1 MKKHLLVLFL
11 SACLLPRMVAAEAS
25 APSRVLLIGDSMMR
39 VPAHATELQLSRR
52 EGVASKSYTSLG
64 SGLARLDAFDWM
76 AKIDELV
83 AEFDPDCSIAWFG
96 TNDRQPMQA
105 ETGIIKLTDPRW
117 EAEYARRVGL
127 AMDKLLQREGT
138 RVIWLELPDMR
149 EAPMQA
155 DIELINRIVKEQADQ
170 RERVVYFPARQM
182 LGRQPGKFTM
192 HVPGPTGMP
201 IQVRDADG
209 VHLSRPGADRMAAE
223 LIKYLF
229 EGGSLPAP
237 K

>member
-1 MKKHLLVLFL
+1 MKKHLLFL
-11 SACLLPRMVAAEAS
+11 LCLLPLAGSAES
-25 APSRVLLIGDSMMR
+25 PAPARVLLIGDSMMR
-39 VPAHATELQLSRR
+39 VPAHATELQLSKR
-52 EGVASKSYTSLG
+52 EGVTSKSYTSLG

-96 TNDRQPMQA
+96 TNDRQPMQ
-105 ETGIIKLTDPRW
+105 TGSGIIKLTDPGW
-117 EAEYARRVGL
+117 EEEYGRRVGQ
-127 AMDKLLQREGT
+127 AMDKLLQREGS

-155 DIELINRIVKEQADQ
+155 DIELINRIVKAQADQ
-170 RERVVYFPARQM
+170 RERVVFFPARQI

-201 IQVRDADG
+201 VQVRDADG
-209 VHLSRPGADRMAAE
+209 VHLSRPGADRMATE

-229 EGGSLPAP
+229 EGGSLPAS